1 MSISSGPASLLDR
14 TDVFFFLES
23 TGLNFLFFL
32 KRAVLD
38 ILLKFGQ
45 NFYLLFREREV
56 RICL

>member
-14 TDVFFFLES
+14 TFFFLES

-45 NFYLLFREREV
+45 NFYLLFRQREV